1 MLLVEDTETV
11 RMFVTDYLENA
22 GYRVVT
28 AHDGAAGVAEAMK
41 QHPDLI
47 LMDIQMPGMDGF
59 EATRQI
65 RSRPELEKIPIIAAT
80 AMAMPR

>member
-1 MLLVEDTETV
+1 VKKSKLKIARGQTVLLVEDTETV

-22 GYRVVT
+22 GYRVVA

-47 LMDIQMPGMDGF
+47 
-59 EATRQI
+59 
-65 RSRPELEKIPIIAAT
+65 
-80 AMAMPR
+80 